1 MHDYCD
7 FGVRV
12 MKVEDLTVVALSGEW
27 DVLARDALHDVL
39 LATDLAN
46 DIVIDARA
54 ASFFDSSALSQ
65 FVTFFKLVTERGR
78 RFELLAG
85 NSNILRMLEITNLAE
100 VLLPPPDRQAF
111 LEEHIPP
118 MPATA

>member
-1 MHDYCD
+1 MA
-7 FGVRV
+7 
-12 MKVEDLTVVALSGEW
+12 LTGEW
-27 DVLARDALHDVL
+27 DVLARDTLHDVL
-39 LATDLAN
+39 LTTDLSN

-65 FVTFFKLVTERGR
+65 FVTFFKLVTDRGR

-85 NSNILRMLEITNLAE
+85 NSNILRMLEITDLAE
-100 VLLPPPDRQAF
+100 VLLPPLDRKAF

-118 MPATA
+118 MSATA